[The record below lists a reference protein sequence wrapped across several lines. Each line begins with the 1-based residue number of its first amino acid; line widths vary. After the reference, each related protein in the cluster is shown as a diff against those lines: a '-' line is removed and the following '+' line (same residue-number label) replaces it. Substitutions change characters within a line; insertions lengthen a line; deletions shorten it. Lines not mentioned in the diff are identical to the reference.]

1 MNEALGEL
9 SFLDNS
15 IIIVYFI
22 LVLGIGL
29 YYSQKKDQDTQDY
42 FLAGRNLGWFAI
54 GISIFATNI
63 SSEHFLGLAGSGA
76 KRGIAVGQF
85 EWMAVFILFLLGYF
99 LAPIYIKSGV
109 YTVPEFLEKRF
120 DRRSR
125 LYLTSVSILAYILTK
140 ISITLFAGGLILH
153 EILDWDIYTS
163 TLIMVLLTGIY
174 TVAGGLKAV
183 ISTQIFQTVLLLVGA
198 ILVTLFGLHEVGGLQ
213 GLTSKLPA
221 DYFTMIKPASDP
233 DFPWTG
239 ILFGAPIIGFWYWCT
254 DQYIVQRIFAARS
267 ISDAQKGTF
276 LTAVLKIFPV
286 FIFVLPGLIAVALFP
301 GAKGDQAFPFLL
313 SSHLLPIGVKGLV
326 IAGVFAAIMSSLASV
341 FNSASTLFTMDYY
354 RLYNP
359 KATERKLVLVGRL
372 ATTIIVISAI
382 LWVPLMKLISSEIYV
397 YLQSVQAYIS
407 PPIAA
412 VFILGITSKKIN
424 SSGAIWGLAIGGTLG
439 LLRLIF
445 EMLVHNNAVNNLMIS
460 WFVNINYLHFA
471 VFLFGISS
479 LAMLIV
485 SHFYSLP
492 VISSV
497 NYKKV

>member
-1 MNEALGEL
+1 MGEL

-29 YYSQKKDQDTQDY
+29 YYSRKKDQDTQDY

-125 LYLTSVSILAYILTK
+125 VYLTSVSILAYILTK

-183 ISTQIFQTVLLLVGA
+183 ISTQIFQTVLFMGGA
-198 ILVTLFGLHEVGGLQ
+198 VLVTIFGLHSVGGLH

-254 DQYIVQRIFAARS
+254 DQYIVQRILSARS
-267 ISDAQKGTF
+267 ISDARKGTF

-313 SSHLLPIGVKGLV
+313 TSNLLPIGVKGLV

-354 RLYNP
+354 RLVNP
-359 KATERKLVLVGRL
+359 SASERKLVLVGRL
-372 ATTIIVISAI
+372 ATTIMVISAI
-382 LWVPLMKLISSEIYV
+382 LWVPLIKFISSEIYI

-424 SSGAIWGLAIGGTLG
+424 SSGAIWGLAIGGVFG
-439 LLRLIF
+439 LLRLIL
-445 EMLVHNNAVNNLMIS
+445 EMLVHNSAVNNAVVL

-471 VFLFGISS
+471 VILFGVSS
-479 LAMLIV
+479 FTMLLV
-485 SHFYSLP
+485 SHLYSLP
-492 VISSV
+492 VFNSMD
-497 NYKKV
+497 YKKA